1 MYELSLQDIESALY
15 CVSPVDR
22 EMWIRMGMAVKNELG
37 DGGFD
42 LWNAW
47 SQQSDNY
54 QEKAARSSWKSFK
67 PGIGPT
73 IASLIYEAKQNG
85 WSPKQ
90 DLRKKTQ
97 EEIEKQQAVLRQKAE
112 QEAIKQANLQQS
124 AAQRANQEWNQATLL
139 QGSNH
144 PYLQKKNIAS
154 YGLRVGRDGALLV
167 PGMSMYDGIQTLQ
180 RIYPDGS
187 KRFVKGGK
195 KAGCFHWISQHD
207 TNVPTHVD
215 IVLCEGYATAASIF
229 EAISGIVVVCF
240 DAGNL
245 MPVAQD
251 IRRTYPNNR
260 IVIAGDNDQYG
271 EKNTGKVKGDAVA
284 FGVENALSVYPEF
297 RQLETYPT
305 DFNDLHHLE
314 GLDEVK
320 EQLMRAIK
328 AGSDATQ
335 RKWVRTA
342 MRWVL
347 EYPELVS
354 EVLASNVSN
363 KQRVPGVSML
373 LDLVQSIVQEGLEDK
388 AAVIQFWSGQSQ
400 NQAQV
405 LQRIVLG
412 ELLLDVEQARAE
424 MRASLEKIE
433 HQANEIEFEFLE
445 GVIQRKG
452 LNSLSENEKIR
463 YTRLLSSIKN

>member
-37 DGGFD
+37 EGGFD

-47 SQQSDNY
+47 SQQADNY

-97 EEIEKQQAVLRQKAE
+97 EEIEKQQALLRKKAE
-112 QEAIKQANLQQS
+112 QEAIKQANIQQS
-124 AAQRANQEWNQATLL
+124 AAQRAQQEWNQATPL

-154 YGLRVGRDGALLV
+154 YGLRIGRDGALLV

-207 TNVPTHVD
+207 NVPAEVD

-251 IRRTYPNNR
+251 IHRAYPNNR
-260 IVIAGDNDQYG
+260 IVIAGDNDQFG
-271 EKNTGKVKGDAVA
+271 EKNTGRAKGDAVA
-284 FGVENALSVYPEF
+284 FAFERAISVYPEF
-297 RQLETYPT
+297 RQLESFPT

-314 GLDEVK
+314 GLAEVR
-320 EQLMRAIK
+320 EQLMREIRAD
-328 AGSDATQ
+328 SDASK
-335 RKWVRTA
+335 RIWVRKT
-342 MRWVL
+342 MRWLL
-347 EYPELVS
+347 EYPSLVS
-354 EVLASNVSN
+354 EVVASNIEG
-363 KQRVPGVSML
+363 KQRVKGVSML
-373 LDLVQSIVQEGLEDK
+373 LDLAQSIVQEGLQTKLE
-388 AAVIQFWSGQSQ
+388 VIDFWSEHSN
-400 NQAQV
+400 NQARI
-405 LQRIVLG
+405 LQKIVAG
-412 ELLLDVEQARAE
+412 EVLLDLEEARAE
-424 MRASLEKIE
+424 IQASLEKIE
-433 HQANEIEFEFLE
+433 LQYQELEYDYLE
-445 GVIQRKG
+445 GEIQRKG
-452 LNSLSENEKIR
+452 LNSLSAKEKIR
-463 YTRLLSSIKN
+463 YTQLISSIKN